1 MVFERAVPCLSPRD
15 IFIQY
20 LSRALRE
27 ILQQV
32 SNGIENDCISF
43 RLEQIIEVLL
53 RSTSVFQDG
62 GQLLSVL
69 RRALVI
75 VQGPPEVAS
84 TAPTPLLYSGAKGR
98 PRVEIQPEA
107 LKFLLEFGFKDGEI
121 ATMFCVSIRTIQ
133 RRMANFNIREDV
145 PRYTPISDN
154 QLDETCRQ
162 ITSEF
167 PNCGVRRMRSFLG
180 HSLTSI
186 CAIFRHSLTSICTL
200 TTTGSKKTNS
210 FVEERGNSM
219 RLTIARLFCHF
230 V

>member
-1 MVFERAVPCLSPRD
+1 MVFEQEVPCLSPRN

-20 LSRALRE
+20 LRRALRE

-32 SNGIENDCISF
+32 CNGIENDCISF
-43 RLEQIIEVLL
+43 RLEQTFEVLL

-75 VQGPPEVAS
+75 VQGPPEDAS
-84 TAPTPLLYSGAKGR
+84 TD
-98 PRVEIQPEA
+98 I
-107 LKFLLEFGFKDGEI
+107 F
-121 ATMFCVSIRTIQ
+121 
-133 RRMANFNIREDV
+133 
-145 PRYTPISDN
+145 
-154 QLDETCRQ
+154 
-162 ITSEF
+162 
-167 PNCGVRRMRSFLG
+167 G

-186 CAIFRHSLTSICTL
+186 CAIFRHSFTSICTL
-200 TTTGSKKTNS
+200 TTTGSKKPNS

-219 RLTIARLFCHF
+219 RLTIARLICHF